1 MKLPTIKEE
10 KIKHTSR
17 FTSVYKRIKR
27 ERKKAAKARAK
38 AKAKKAKE
46 KSKREKQKEKEIKH
60 ATAMRKKQERV
71 KQFMESKG
79 LEYSSA
85 LFEAVNRKIGKRLSD
100 TEYKELSQRFNMNR
114 IKNWYSTDIQVDGV
128 IAAMNPS
135 LDIDKSFKVKLSYY
149 DTEKHLNRILK
160 DAHGDRLADS
170 ILDYIEKKTGTRV
183 VTEKGLDEED
193 FEVKKGYDP
202 DRPYDLPK
210 YFRFKRV
217 DVKKDI
223 DTIKDIL
230 AAQHGSKEAQEIF
243 KEQSSHKSYQ
253 TLIKNIQNLPDTDRY
268 DKIKSFEVEDFER
281 LESIMNSSY
290 MWNIL
295 RRAHPYE
302 GEEEAATGQRRRGQ
316 RKVHPDGKRIDMW
329 KSLFEGMSELDQNSA
344 EFDEIYKMIK
354 NEKDY
359 QTIKYAVDDAL
370 RAQGM

>member
-10 KIKHTSR
+10 KIKH
-17 FTSVYKRIKR
+17 TSVYKRIKR